1 MLLRIEEFAMD
12 KVRILLVLSL
22 MCAVSACDEGESNDR
37 HGSNDV
43 NGSFECDYP
52 EIMCDNICVDL
63 DKRHWVACNE
73 CADG

>member
-12 KVRILLVLSL
+12 KARILLVLSL

-52 EIMCDNICVDL
+52 EIMCDNICVDFWI
-63 DKRHWVACNE
+63 R
-73 CADG
+73 GIG